1 MENLEESAEV
11 ITTTTPDLVEDSIA
25 TMESGPPLLAATT
38 HSNELDDSVQIIE
51 TPIEVLDLTSPQPS
65 TSTSSTTNCSSGA
78 GAVGAAAC
86 AVKRNLEE
94 TLKKEANNTDL
105 TCTLD
110 QQPST
115 SNTAANTAS
124 SSSNTTNLL
133 ECPICL
139 QTCIHPARLPCGH
152 IFCFLCVKGV
162 AYKNRRCAMC
172 RREIPP
178 EFLDHPQLVNG
189 IEDIC
194 TTKATDDGYQW
205 FYEGRNGGWWAYEKR
220 NANEIEEAFQ
230 NLCKTQLQMP
240 HKKMKKVKV
249 ESFDKDGNRIDV
261 KFQSEEDD
269 DDVNEEGEAIVSNDG
284 NNPAI
289 PLTYDIQICGNIY
302 TVDFQNMLQYPQCMP
317 YRKRKICRA
326 KGLPAKGVAGL
337 LSTKRNR
344 WWQYDDRTSQD
355 LEEAFKKGERSCTIL
370 VAGYVYIVDFDAMIQ
385 QRQNEPARCRR
396 VKRDLATIPKK
407 GVAGLRIEG
416 NTVTTDSNFAA
427 QVYQSRQNRY
437 RSGELLHEADIDSP
451 DNPILRTHG
460 TNDPASP
467 NTQRRLRLPY
477 GGLGGY
483 VIELGNPSEF
493 VSTAA
498 ATDAALRIASD
509 IIGSTLAHADELTRS
524 NSNNTPSTSANA
536 YQNHHLHHH
545 QQHQHTLNQSE
556 ETSLNSSNSE
566 ANLNDLTHLNTYS
579 SATPVT
585 LNSNTTV
592 NGLGL
597 LSSNSTNGGGVN
609 ISRERGSRELLGAAE
624 DLLGATQRVI
634 ATADQ
639 PTIDLFEQ
647 TLNDFHA
654 LTLRNI
660 HDSSDDDNDAEQQQ
674 QQHQQRQQTHSTPNC
689 QRSSS
694 HSYNPDNP

>member
-1 MENLEESAEV
+1 MENLEDDAQEV
-11 ITTTTPDLVEDSIA
+11 TTAGQVVA
-25 TMESGPPLLAATT
+25 VAATT
-38 HSNELDDSVQIIE
+38 ITPPSLSSVNNQNQAVISVMYLQQQQYQQQNIENDGDLDESVIIIE
-51 TPIEVLDLTSPQPS
+51 PHIDVVDLTEPTTSAGTGAAMGLLKPKIENPS
-65 TSTSSTTNCSSGA
+65 KDATSSSTSSTLTNE
-78 GAVGAAAC
+78 
-86 AVKRNLEE
+86 N
-94 TLKKEANNTDL
+94 
-105 TCTLD
+105 
-110 QQPST
+110 PST
-115 SNTAANTAS
+115 SGLTTSSADAAGGAAMSSTTSGGAANSTTTT
-124 SSSNTTNLL
+124 SNQL

-194 TTKATDDGYQW
+194 STKATDDGYQW
-205 FYEGRNGGWWAYEKR
+205 FYEGRNG
-220 NANEIEEAFQ
+220 
-230 NLCKTQLQMP
+230 
-240 HKKMKKVKV
+240 
-249 ESFDKDGNRIDV
+249 
-261 KFQSEEDD
+261 
-269 DDVNEEGEAIVSNDG
+269 
-284 NNPAI
+284 
-289 PLTYDIQICGNIY
+289 
-302 TVDFQNMLQYPQCMP
+302 
-317 YRKRKICRA
+317 
-326 KGLPAKGVAGL
+326 
-337 LSTKRNR
+337 

-416 NTVTTDSNFAA
+416 NTVTTDSNFAQ
-427 QVYQSRQNRY
+427 QVYRQSRYHNDD
-437 RSGELLHEADIDSP
+437 LDLHENALMGGAHSMDA
-451 DNPILRTHG
+451 N
-460 TNDPASP
+460 
-467 NTQRRLRLPY
+467 NTQGGGPLRLTY
-477 GGLGGY
+477 GLGGY
-483 VIELGNPSEF
+483 VINPSEL

-524 NSNNTPSTSANA
+524 TNSNHTGSSS
-536 YQNHHLHHH
+536 YQQQQQ
-545 QQHQHTLNQSE
+545 QQHQSTAN
-556 ETSLNSSNSE
+556 NSFNPTTGE
-566 ANLNDLTHLNTYS
+566 LNLNDLALIS
-579 SATPVT
+579 S
-585 LNSNTTV
+585 S
-592 NGLGL
+592 
-597 LSSNSTNGGGVN
+597 SSNNSSNNTSNQQLARLSGSLTGGLTSTA
-609 ISRERGSRELLGAAE
+609 SPTTLPRERGSRELLGAAE

-660 HDSSDDDNDAEQQQ
+660 VDSSDDDDGLHHHQQ
-674 QQHQQRQQTHSTPNC
+674 QQHQQLYHHQQRPPLTPPPRTPPANLSFSNSSSTTTNG
-689 QRSSS
+689 QRSASLSS
-694 HSYNPDNP
+694 STSGTGTNPSSSSSSAFTSNQQPNHDNLP

>member
-1 MENLEESAEV
+1 MENTENLSDL
-11 ITTTTPDLVEDSIA
+11 ITTTTPDVEVEVIA
-25 TMESGPPLLAATT
+25 TMESGPPAIQQDD
-38 HSNELDDSVQIIE
+38 LDDSVQIIE

-65 TSTSSTTNCSSGA
+65 TSTSSNSA
-78 GAVGAAAC
+78 GAVGASNSL
-86 AVKRNLEE
+86 VKRNLEE
-94 TLKKEANNTDL
+94 ALKEVSS
-105 TCTLD
+105 D
-110 QQPST
+110 QNPST
-115 SNTAANTAS
+115 SSSAATTSSS
-124 SSSNTTNLL
+124 SSSNTSNLL

-205 FYEGRNGGWWAYEKR
+205 FYEGRNG
-220 NANEIEEAFQ
+220 
-230 NLCKTQLQMP
+230 
-240 HKKMKKVKV
+240 
-249 ESFDKDGNRIDV
+249 
-261 KFQSEEDD
+261 
-269 DDVNEEGEAIVSNDG
+269 
-284 NNPAI
+284 
-289 PLTYDIQICGNIY
+289 
-302 TVDFQNMLQYPQCMP
+302 
-317 YRKRKICRA
+317 
-326 KGLPAKGVAGL
+326 
-337 LSTKRNR
+337 

-437 RSGELLHEADIDSP
+437 RSGELLNDGDLETP
-451 DNPILRTHG
+451 DNAILRTHAP
-460 TNDPASP
+460 NDPASP
-467 NTQRRLRLPY
+467 NPQGRLRLSY

-524 NSNNTPSTSANA
+524 GSNNTPSTSANN
-536 YQNHHLHHH
+536 YHHH
-545 QQHQHTLNQSE
+545 TINNQD
-556 ETSLNSSNSE
+556 TSLNSSSSNELS
-566 ANLNDLTHLNTYS
+566 LNDLTLNTHLTTSPATATTNTAANNMTS
-579 SATPVT
+579 SLLTN
-585 LNSNTTV
+585 NSV
-592 NGLGL
+592 
-597 LSSNSTNGGGVN
+597 GGGVVN
-609 ISRERGSRELLGAAE
+609 LSRERGSRELLGAAE

-660 HDSSDDDNDAEQQQ
+660 VDSSDDDNDAEQQQ
-674 QQHQQRQQTHSTPNC
+674 HSTPTG
-689 QRSSS
+689 QRSSFQ
-694 HSYNPDNP
+694 SYNQENP

>member
-1 MENLEESAEV
+1 MENLEEEAQETLGVASTTNNQ
-11 ITTTTPDLVEDSIA
+11 TTTNAIDFDLTPGVGSIL
-25 TMESGPPLLAATT
+25 SGTT
-38 HSNELDDSVQIIE
+38 TNSMPGGALEQDFDDSLILIQPRIDV
-51 TPIEVLDLTSPQPS
+51 VDLTTSPS
-65 TSTSSTTNCSSGA
+65 TSTSAGTGATLLKPKIEDPSGTKDNITTS
-78 GAVGAAAC
+78 
-86 AVKRNLEE
+86 
-94 TLKKEANNTDL
+94 NT
-105 TCTLD
+105 TTITTTEN
-110 QQPST
+110 PST
-115 SNTAANTAS
+115 STGASTDGVAA
-124 SSSNTTNLL
+124 TTTTNSITSNLL

-205 FYEGRNGGWWAYEKR
+205 FYEGRNG
-220 NANEIEEAFQ
+220 
-230 NLCKTQLQMP
+230 
-240 HKKMKKVKV
+240 
-249 ESFDKDGNRIDV
+249 
-261 KFQSEEDD
+261 
-269 DDVNEEGEAIVSNDG
+269 
-284 NNPAI
+284 
-289 PLTYDIQICGNIY
+289 
-302 TVDFQNMLQYPQCMP
+302 
-317 YRKRKICRA
+317 
-326 KGLPAKGVAGL
+326 
-337 LSTKRNR
+337 

-416 NTVTTDSNFAA
+416 NTVTTDSNFAQ
-427 QVYQSRQNRY
+427 QVYRQNRY
-437 RSGELLHEADIDSP
+437 HNDDLDIHENALLGAHAM
-451 DNPILRTHG
+451 
-460 TNDPASP
+460 DPS
-467 NTQRRLRLPY
+467 NTQGPLRLSY
-477 GGLGGY
+477 DLGRY
-483 VIELGNPSEF
+483 VINPSEF

-524 NSNNTPSTSANA
+524 TTSNNTATTSSSAASSYQPSTRD
-536 YQNHHLHHH
+536 L
-545 QQHQHTLNQSE
+545 
-556 ETSLNSSNSE
+556 SLNPATGELNLSDLVLANNSQQQQRLNPML
-566 ANLNDLTHLNTYS
+566 ANVGGHQMPTTS
-579 SATPVT
+579 TT
-585 LNSNTTV
+585 LP
-592 NGLGL
+592 
-597 LSSNSTNGGGVN
+597 
-609 ISRERGSRELLGAAE
+609 RERGSRELLGAAE

-634 ATADQ
+634 ASADQ

-660 HDSSDDDNDAEQQQ
+660 VDSSDEDGDGLHHHPHPHLQQNPPSP
-674 QQHQQRQQTHSTPNC
+674 HTTPPSSTSNGPPNNG

-694 HSYNPDNP
+694 ALQQHNHHHHHHHHDNLNLP